1 MSAFINVSAY
11 RFLALDGL
19 PVLQKELEGV
29 CRAAGLRGTI
39 LLSPEGINLF
49 VAGSREGIDLLLAD
63 LRARPG
69 LHDLEAK
76 ESQSEHAP
84 FDRMR
89 IKIKREIIAFG
100 VEGINP
106 ARQTSPKLPAA
117 QLKQWLDEGR
127 AVTLLDTRNEYEA
140 RIGTFTGALRL
151 GIDHFRDFPAAVR
164 QLPDSLKDQP
174 VVMFCTGGI
183 RCEKAGPLLERE
195 GFRSVHQLD
204 GGILKYFE
212 TCGGAHYTGE
222 CFVFDQRVGVGPDLL
237 ATGAVLCEACQ
248 MPVRKEEQV
257 PPDYIPGS
265 HCPSCVGR
273 GRLTGVN
280 SAID

>member
-29 CRAAGLRGTI
+29 CRSAGLKGTI
-39 LLSPEGINLF
+39 LLSIEGINLF
-49 VAGSREGIDLLLAD
+49 VAGDRSGTDQLMTS
-63 LRARPG
+63 LRAVPG
-69 LHDLEAK
+69 LRDLEAK
-76 ESQSEHAP
+76 ESLSETQP

-100 VEGINP
+100 VEGIHP

-164 QLPDSLKDQP
+164 QLPARSRINP
-174 VVMFCTGGI
+174 WSCSAPAAFAARRRVRCWSARGSVRCTSWT
-183 RCEKAGPLLERE
+183 AA
-195 GFRSVHQLD
+195 S
-204 GGILKYFE
+204 
-212 TCGGAHYTGE
+212 
-222 CFVFDQRVGVGPDLL
+222 
-237 ATGAVLCEACQ
+237 
-248 MPVRKEEQV
+248 
-257 PPDYIPGS
+257 
-265 HCPSCVGR
+265 
-273 GRLTGVN
+273 
-280 SAID
+280 

>member
-1 MSAFINVSAY
+1 MAVIVNLSAY
-11 RFLALDGL
+11 RFVEL
-19 PVLQKELEGV
+19 PNLPELKQQLEGV
-29 CRAAGLRGTI
+29 CRSAGLKGTI
-39 LLSPEGINLF
+39 LLSIEGINLF
-49 VAGSREGIDLLLAD
+49 VAGDRSGTDQLMTS
-63 LRARPG
+63 LRAVPG
-69 LHDLEAK
+69 LRDLEAK
-76 ESQSEHAP
+76 ESLSEAQP

-100 VEGINP
+100 VEGIHP

-164 QLPDSLKDQP
+164 QLPASLKDQP

-195 GFRSVHQLD
+195 GFRSVHQLE

-257 PPDYIPGS
+257 PPDYVPGA
-265 HCPSCVGR
+265 HCPSCVRQGS
-273 GRLTGVN
+273 LVGVN
-280 SAID
+280 PASD